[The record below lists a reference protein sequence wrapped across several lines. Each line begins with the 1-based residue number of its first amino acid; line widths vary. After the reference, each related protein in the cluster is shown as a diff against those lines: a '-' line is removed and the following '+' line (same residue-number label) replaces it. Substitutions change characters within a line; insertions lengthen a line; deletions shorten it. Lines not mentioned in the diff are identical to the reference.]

1 MSSLVAALLNASSCE
16 SQKLTPIVVSHVV
29 TSEVAVEKL
38 ATLTINDP
46 SENVMTSTPTTVT
59 SEGREE
65 DADSQEDA
73 DAAGSSD
80 SSDTSS
86 AGSEGFVTSPR
97 DDDVISTE
105 EIAELV

>member
-1 MSSLVAALLNASSCE
+1 MNSSSSECPR
-16 SQKLTPIVVSHVV
+16 LTPIVVSHVV
-29 TSEVAVEKL
+29 TSAVAVEKL

-46 SENVMTSTPTTVT
+46 SENVITSTPTTVT
-59 SEGREE
+59 SERREE

-80 SSDTSS
+80 ASDASS

-97 DDDVISTE
+97 DDDVTHTD